1 MMESSRVNGPL
12 DLRLK
17 SGSSMQ
23 IVGPSQSGKTFLA
36 LKIAQDRNLVYD
48 KPHNNVVFVFNNYQE
63 TFDIVKEKDKT
74 IIFTDDF
81 DELEKL
87 LSKNTYTLV
96 IIDDFL
102 LSLQSDLNQYITD
115 FFIRRTHHEKLSL
128 IVLQQT
134 LYFRNSRIM
143 SLNTHYLVLFR
154 LTRDSRQVKYLGG
167 QIDPDNS
174 SFIYE
179 CYKLAVSKPRGTLVI
194 DLYPTTPEYARCRS
208 SVFVSDNMRIFIKN

>member
-1 MMESSRVNGPL
+1 MENSLVFGPL

-36 LKIAQDRNLVYD
+36 LQIAQQRNLVYD
-48 KPHNNVVFVFNNYQE
+48 TPHTSVVFVYNNYQE
-63 TFDIVKEKDKT
+63 AFESVKNKESN
-74 IIFTDDF
+74 IIFTSDF
-81 DELEKL
+81 DELENQ
-87 LSKNTYTLV
+87 LSKNKYTLV

-143 SLNTHYLVLFR
+143 SLNTHYLVLFK

-167 QIDPDNS
+167 QIDPDNPK
-174 SFIYE
+174 FIYD
-179 CYKLAVSKPRGTLVI
+179 CYKLAISKPRGTLLI
-194 DLYPTTPEYARCRS
+194 DLFPTTPDYAKCRS
-208 SVFVSDNMRIFIKN
+208 SVFISDKLRVYIK

>member
-1 MMESSRVNGPL
+1 MESSQVFGPL

-36 LKIAQDRNLVYD
+36 LQIAQQRNLVYD
-48 KPHNNVVFVFNNYQE
+48 KKHCSVVFVYNNYQE
-63 TFDIVKEKDKT
+63 KFDLVKENDNN
-74 IIFTDDF
+74 IIFTDNF

-87 LSKNTYTLV
+87 LSKDTFTLV

-102 LSLQSDLNQYITD
+102 LSLQSNLNEYITD
-115 FFIRRTHHEKLSL
+115 FFIRRSHHENLSL
-128 IVLQQT
+128 IVLQQS
-134 LYFRNSRIM
+134 LFFKNSRLM
-143 SLNTHYLVLFR
+143 SLNTHYLVLFK
-154 LTRDSRQVKYLGG
+154 LPRDSRQVKYLGG

-179 CYKLAVSKPRGTLVI
+179 CYKRAVSVARGTLLI
-194 DLYPTTPEYARCRS
+194 DLYPTTPDYARCRS
-208 SVFVSDNMRIFIKN
+208 SVLISENLIYYIKS